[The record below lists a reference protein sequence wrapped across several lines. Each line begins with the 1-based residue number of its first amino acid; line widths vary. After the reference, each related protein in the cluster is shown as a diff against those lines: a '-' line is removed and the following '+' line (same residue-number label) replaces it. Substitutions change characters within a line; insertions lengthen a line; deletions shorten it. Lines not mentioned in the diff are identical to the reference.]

1 MRQCVN
7 GVRRGEVEKVVEVGL
22 STNLQGQGH
31 GDRDKEGTGGG
42 GAVDMEEE
50 EADEEG
56 EASKDDVAFLN
67 STKEER
73 YVVCGVWCVV
83 CSSEQE

>member
-1 MRQCVN
+1 
-7 GVRRGEVEKVVEVGL
+7 VRRGEPEKVPEVGL

-31 GDRDKEGTGGG
+31 GDRDGKEGTGDG
-42 GAVDMEEE
+42 GALETEEE

-56 EASKDDVAFLN
+56 EASKDDVALLN

-73 YVVCGVWCVV
+73 CVWCGVWSV
-83 CSSEQE
+83 CM